1 MPSKFENLDKLDRRI
16 ISTLLSN
23 GRESIANMSRRIGL
37 SRTAVAERISRLERM
52 QVIAGYTIKLGKP
65 DSKPKAVCY
74 LLITCSKGQKGK
86 VCEYL
91 EEIPEIKYASVVGG
105 SFDIISLV
113 EAYSL
118 HFAHIICDRV
128 ESISGVEKV
137 SLTVEL
143 HQAINR
149 QWN

>member
-1 MPSKFENLDKLDRRI
+1 MTAKFESLDKLDRRI

-52 QVIAGYTIKLGKP
+52 QVITGYTIKLGKANA
-65 DSKPKAVCY
+65 KPKAICY
-74 LLITCSKGQKGK
+74 LLINCSKGQKGA
-86 VCEYL
+86 VCEFL
-91 EEIPEIKYASVVGG
+91 EEIPEIKHASVVGG
-105 SFDIISLV
+105 GFDIICLV

-118 HFAHIICDRV
+118 HFAHVICDRV
-128 ESISGVEKV
+128 ESIPGIEKV
-137 SLTVEL
+137 CLTVEL

-149 QWN
+149 Q